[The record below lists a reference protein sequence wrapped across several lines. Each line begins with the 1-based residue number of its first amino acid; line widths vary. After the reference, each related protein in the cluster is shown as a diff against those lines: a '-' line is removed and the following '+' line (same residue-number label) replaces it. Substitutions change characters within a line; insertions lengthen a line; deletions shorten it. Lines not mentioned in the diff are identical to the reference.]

1 MRTCLFD
8 PRVGD
13 FLFQMASSLTRPAT
27 AGAMRPTISQSEL
40 SLPPAKAATLRR
52 PGSANPAGRTSAGCG
67 STPAHRA
74 PPPPLL
80 QEEAAAAQR
89 KVETLVYELSDRDM
103 RLRAAQDDTSTL
115 AQTLSTTDK
124 VLHEVVHRERM
135 NRRKI
140 AGALEAQRIAQ
151 AKLRACEEELRA
163 LKLQHD
169 VLRRRGVHGRT
180 MAILDAR
187 PQQKAALE
195 QALEAGLRSAAIAQ
209 AADPVRFLGAYLLAY
224 PSAAVSAVS
233 VASSPRPRE
242 PRPHGGGKG
251 RKCWTL
257 PTDLFGVSDEAEEA
271 ARPKAPAKCPR
282 PLGVAIRC
290 AARGVEY
297 RLTPVHG
304 WACWVAPPCLAK
316 YPALRMQLSFDLA
329 ELGRVLPTTALSE
342 LQASTAI
349 WINEE
354 PPAYSAPPGLVFH
367 HGSAALVRAGELA
380 EKGDS
385 IEIGSCA
392 AFLDWHA
399 EQPAMLLH
407 ACAHA
412 FERLHRAKLAPI
424 LDQAY
429 KECLGSGKYDAGP
442 SRRSTGTQRGARRAP
457 PPLPAEVAGRGGAVA
472 EDEAATAAHDASEF
486 FAEMSEAF
494 FSSRV
499 LHADKCPHV
508 HDELLSFDPV
518 AYELCEA
525 AWGVRGAAL
534 PTRHEVPATWLE
546 LTAKVP
552 RETLRGTLLAADQ
565 LGDGS
570 LERVD
575 LERQLVVGVPG
586 LRLPE
591 ARALAALAAHVS
603 ERKFDGRF
611 DVRAFVAWLS
621 SHHGSFDL
629 EEIPLTR

>member
-1 MRTCLFD
+1 
-8 PRVGD
+8 
-13 FLFQMASSLTRPAT
+13 MASSLTRPAT
-27 AGAMRPTISQSEL
+27 ASAMRPTTSQNEL
-40 SLPPAKAATLRR
+40 SQPPAKAAATLRR
-52 PGSANPAGRTSAGCG
+52 PGSANPAGRTLAAP
-67 STPAHRA
+67 PAHRA

-89 KVETLVYELSDRDM
+89 KVETLVYELSDRDL
-103 RLRAAQDDTSTL
+103 RLRTAQDDTSTL

-124 VLHEVVHRERM
+124 VLHDVIHRERL

-233 VASSPRPRE
+233 AASPPHPRE

-257 PTDLFGVSDEAEEA
+257 PQSVSDEAEA

-282 PLGVAIRC
+282 PLGTAIRC

-297 RLTPVHG
+297 RLIPVHG
-304 WACWVAPPCLAK
+304 WACWVAHPCLAK

-349 WINEE
+349 WISEE
-354 PPAYSAPPGLVFH
+354 SPAYSAPPGLVFH
-367 HGSAALVRAGELA
+367 HGSAALVQAGELA
-380 EKGDS
+380 EKGDC

-399 EQPAMLLH
+399 EQPAMMLH

-412 FERLHRAKLAPI
+412 FERLHRAKLTPI
-424 LDQAY
+424 LEQAY
-429 KECLGSGKYDAGP
+429 EECLGSGKYDAGP
-442 SRRSTGTQRGARRAP
+442 SRRSTGTKRGARRA

-472 EDEAATAAHDASEF
+472 EDEAVTAAHDASEF

-499 LHADKCPHV
+499 LHADKRPYV
-508 HDELLSFDPV
+508 HAELLSFDPV
-518 AYELCEA
+518 AYEMCEA
-525 AWGVRGAAL
+525 AWGVLGAAL

-546 LTAKVP
+546 KTAKVP
-552 RETLRGTLLAADQ
+552 RETLRATLLAADQ

-570 LERVD
+570 LERED